1 MLVDQLHCSGKQI
14 TVSVIAGCSLWKVQP
29 KGIVFVVRR
38 HLEDNPLEQPP
49 PLSDRVGALSV
60 TISTPLNDAA
70 QGSSDEAIQALMAPT
85 PEDPQPLT
93 EQEVEEREELLK
105 SGFSN
110 WNRRDFSA
118 FTRACEKV

>member
-1 MLVDQLHCSGKQI
+1 MLSRGSTGK
-14 TVSVIAGCSLWKVQP
+14 TLRA
-29 KGIVFVVRR
+29 
-38 HLEDNPLEQPP
+38 
-49 PLSDRVGALSV
+49 
-60 TISTPLNDAA
+60 AA

-118 FTRACEKV
+118 FTRACEKVRGAAVC

>member
-1 MLVDQLHCSGKQI
+1 M
-14 TVSVIAGCSLWKVQP
+14 
-29 KGIVFVVRR
+29 
-38 HLEDNPLEQPP
+38 
-49 PLSDRVGALSV
+49 
-60 TISTPLNDAA
+60 
-70 QGSSDEAIQALMAPT
+70 QGSSEEVVQVQTAAT

-118 FTRACEKV
+118 FVRACEKVRGIPTAG